1 VTQPQAELEYASAR
15 GRVVLAAAVLASGV
29 AFLDSTVVNVAL
41 PAIGRDLDA
50 GLPVLQWIVDGYL
63 LTLGSLVLV
72 GGALG
77 DLLGKRRV
85 FETGLIAFGIASLGC
100 GLAPTGE
107 LLVAARLIQGAAA
120 ALLVPNSLAVLTS
133 TFRPAD
139 RGRAIGAWSG
149 LAGVST
155 VIGPF
160 AGGWLVDVA
169 SWRFVFLV
177 NLPFIAAALVLSRRG
192 IPDIPGTHRP
202 GHAMR
207 EVDVGGAA
215 LVTAGLAVLVFPL
228 IEYARLPNGL
238 VWALLA
244 TGLVL
249 LAVAVRHE
257 WGRERAGQAAILPV
271 SLFGVRTFTAAN
283 IVTLAIYGAL
293 GGAMFLL
300 SLTLQ
305 IGLGYS
311 ALEAGLATL
320 PITVLLLVVSA
331 RVGALLPRVGVRLPL
346 TVGSLIMAAGLL
358 LLTGVQAGTSY
369 WTGVFPGI
377 VVFGAGLTLIVAP
390 VTTTALA
397 DVEGTHAGAAS
408 GINNAVAR
416 IAGLF
421 AIAALPVL
429 VGLDPDAIAEPAT
442 LIDGFEAAMRICAG
456 LCVAGAL
463 AAFTLL
469 PAGPVRRR
477 ARAAAGHA
485 AAGGR

>member
-1 VTQPQAELEYASAR
+1 MTQPQADLEYGTTR

-72 GGALG
+72 GGSLG

-85 FETGLIAFGIASLGC
+85 FETGLIAFGVASFGC
-100 GLAPTGE
+100 GLAPSGE
-107 LLVAARLIQGAAA
+107 LLVAARLVQGAAA

-160 AGGWLVDVA
+160 AGGWLVDAA
-169 SWRFVFLV
+169 SWRFVFLI

-192 IPDIPGTHRP
+192 IPDLPGTHRP
-202 GHAMR
+202 GNALR
-207 EVDVGGAA
+207 EVDVGGSVLA
-215 LVTAGLAVLVFPL
+215 TAGLAVLVFPL
-228 IEYARLPNGL
+228 IEYARLPAGL
-238 VWALLA
+238 VWGMLAL
-244 TGLVL
+244 GVVL
-249 LAVAVRHE
+249 LVAAVGYE
-257 WGRERAGQAAILPV
+257 WARERAGRAVTLPV
-271 SLFGVRTFTAAN
+271 SLFSVRMFTAAN
-283 IVTLAIYGAL
+283 VVTLAVYGAL

-300 SLTLQ
+300 SITLQ

-311 ALEAGLATL
+311 ALEAGLSTL
-320 PITVLLLVVSA
+320 PITILLLLLSA

-346 TVGSLIMAAGLL
+346 TAGPLISATGLL
-358 LLTGVQAGTSY
+358 LLTGVHEGSSY
-369 WTGVFPGI
+369 WTAVFPGV
-377 VVFGAGLTLIVAP
+377 VVFGAGLCLIVAP
-390 VTTTALA
+390 VTTAAMA
-397 DVEGTHAGAAS
+397 DVERQHAGAAS

-429 VGLDPDAIAEPAT
+429 VGLDPDALREPAA
-442 LIDGFEAAMRICAG
+442 LIDGFGAAMWICAG

-463 AAFTLL
+463 AALTLL
-469 PAGPVRRR
+469 PAGPVHRRVG
-477 ARAAAGHA
+477 AAAGQV
-485 AAGGR
+485 AAGR

>member
-1 VTQPQAELEYASAR
+1 R
-15 GRVVLAAAVLASGV
+15 
-29 AFLDSTVVNVAL
+29 
-41 PAIGRDLDA
+41 
-50 GLPVLQWIVDGYL
+50 IVDGDL
-63 LTLGSLVLV
+63 LTLGALVLV
-72 GGALG
+72 GGARG

-107 LLVAARLIQGAAA
+107 LLGAARRTRGAAA
-120 ALLVPNSLAVLTS
+120 ALLVPTSLPVLTS

-169 SWRFVFLV
+169 SWRFVFRAH
-177 NLPFIAAALVLSRRG
+177 LPFIAAALVLSRRG

-390 VTTTALA
+390 VTTT
-397 DVEGTHAGAAS
+397 
-408 GINNAVAR
+408 
-416 IAGLF
+416 
-421 AIAALPVL
+421 
-429 VGLDPDAIAEPAT
+429 
-442 LIDGFEAAMRICAG
+442 
-456 LCVAGAL
+456 
-463 AAFTLL
+463 
-469 PAGPVRRR
+469 
-477 ARAAAGHA
+477 
-485 AAGGR
+485 

>member
-1 VTQPQAELEYASAR
+1 VTQPQAELEYGSAR

-85 FETGLIAFGIASLGC
+85 FETGLIAFGVASLGC
-100 GLAPTGE
+100 GLAPSGA
-107 LLVAARLIQGAAA
+107 LLVAARLVQGAAA

-155 VIGPF
+155 VMGPF

-169 SWRFVFLV
+169 SWRFVFLI
-177 NLPFIAAALVLSRRG
+177 NLPFIAAALALSRRG

-249 LAVAVRHE
+249 LAVAVRYE
-257 WGRERAGQAAILPV
+257 WARERAGRAVTLPV

-283 IVTLAIYGAL
+283 AITLAVYGAL

-311 ALEAGLATL
+311 ALETGLATL
-320 PITVLLLVVSA
+320 PVTILLLVLSA

-346 TVGSLIMAAGLL
+346 TAGPLITAAGLL
-358 LLTGVQAGTSY
+358 LLTRVQEGSSY

-377 VVFGAGLTLIVAP
+377 VVFGAGLCLIVAP
-390 VTTTALA
+390 VTTAAMA
-397 DVEGTHAGAAS
+397 DVVGMHAGAAS

-429 VGLDPDAIAEPAT
+429 VGLDPDAIAEPGT
-442 LIDGFEAAMRICAG
+442 LVDGFESAMRICAG

-463 AAFTLL
+463 AAFALL
-469 PAGPVRRR
+469 PAGPVRRG